1 VKPARRLEGTIV
13 VPGDKSI
20 SHRALMLA
28 AIAEGESRLEGLA
41 DGADVA
47 STLAAVRALGV
58 EVVTG
63 ADGDSPGGEDAD
75 RSSGAT
81 SPAARSPARR
91 LRHRWSGP
99 LTARVGGAGL
109 DGLREASRPIDCGN
123 SGTTVRLLAGIL
135 AGQPFATVLTGDGSL
150 RRRPMRRVAGPL
162 QAMGAT
168 VETTRGGT
176 APLRIRGRRPLRGIV
191 HRPEVASAQI
201 KSCVLLAGLF
211 AAEPTTVEE
220 PARTRDHS
228 ERRLAAMGAR
238 IDAGPAGDAWSVRIE
253 PPARLASLSG
263 RVPADVSSAAYWVA
277 AAALLPGSRLE
288 LPGLGLNPTRT
299 AFLDVLRGWGAG
311 IEIEPAVDWHG
322 EPVGVIR
329 VRGGDEPLTGGGIE
343 PSMVAGLIDELP
355 LLAAIG
361 PLTADGVE
369 IRGAAELRVKE
380 SDRIAAIAAALRALG
395 AEVDEF
401 PDGLAVGGGQ
411 RLLAGTIEAR
421 GDHRIA
427 LAMAAVGLAA
437 AGPVIIAGA
446 EAMAVSYPGFA
457 AALEEVAVR

>member
-1 VKPARRLEGTIV
+1 MGVPIERGSSDVNWTVQPAQRLEGTIV

-20 SHRALMLA
+20 SHRAILFA
-28 AIAEGESRLEGLA
+28 ALAEGDSLLEGLA

-58 EVVTG
+58 EVAT
-63 ADGDSPGGEDAD
+63 GEDAAA
-75 RSSGAT
+75 RSGA
-81 SPAARSPARR
+81 PAARVR
-91 LRHRWSGP
+91 
-99 LTARVGGAGL
+99 GAGL
-109 DGLREASRPIDCGN
+109 DGLREPSGPIDCGN
-123 SGTTVRLLAGIL
+123 SGTTMRLLAGIL
-135 AGQPFATVLTGDGSL
+135 AGQPFETVLTGDGSL

-168 VETTRGGT
+168 VETSRSGT
-176 APLRIRGRRPLRGIV
+176 APLKIRGRRPLRAIV

-211 AAEPTTVEE
+211 AAEPTTIEE

-228 ERRLAAMGAR
+228 ERLLAAMGAS
-238 IDAGPAGDAWSVRIE
+238 IDVEPAGDGWLVRIE
-253 PPARLASLSG
+253 PPARLAGLSG
-263 RVPADVSSAAYWVA
+263 RVPGDVSSAAYWVA
-277 AAALLPGSRLE
+277 AAALLPGSRLQ

-311 IEIEPAVDWHG
+311 IEIEPAGDWHG

-329 VRGGDEPLTGGGIE
+329 VVGRAEPLTGGNID
-343 PSMVAGLIDELP
+343 PAMVAGLIDELP
-355 LLAAIG
+355 LLAALG
-361 PLTADGVE
+361 PATADGVE

-380 SDRIAAIAAALRALG
+380 SDRIAATAAALRGLG
-395 AEVDEF
+395 VEVDEF
-401 PDGLAVGGGQ
+401 PDGLAVRGGQ
-411 RLLAGTIEAR
+411 RLEGGTIDAS

-427 LAMAAVGLAA
+427 LALAAVGLAA

-457 AALEEVAVR
+457 AALDEVAVR